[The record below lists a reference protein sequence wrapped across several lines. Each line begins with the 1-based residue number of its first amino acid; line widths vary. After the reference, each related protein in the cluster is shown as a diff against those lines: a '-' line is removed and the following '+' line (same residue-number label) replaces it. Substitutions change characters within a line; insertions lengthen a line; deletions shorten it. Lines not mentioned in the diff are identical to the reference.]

1 MARHSLALAATL
13 LLWLIPC
20 QDTATGQTESPS
32 TPDITFNITVAHPD
46 PSCTL
51 SSASTLSFGTH
62 TRQASGPDSETIDHS
77 RGHGASLTLTG
88 TDVSTYSVTATFPS
102 AFPNLDVDL
111 SLGWS
116 EYDGDSWNSLSGTT
130 YNGTAGG
137 LWSDL
142 TKHFRIGGTASW
154 DWGDITSSGSDQATI
169 DIRASCN

>member
-1 MARHSLALAATL
+1 MARSLLILSTML
-13 LLWLIPC
+13 FLWLIPC
-20 QDTATGQTESPS
+20 QDTAAGQSESAPI
-32 TPDITFNITVAHPD
+32 PNITFNITVAHPD

-62 TRQASGPDSETIDHS
+62 TRQASGSDYETIRHS
-77 RGHGASLTLTG
+77 RGRGASLTLTG

-116 EYDGDSWNSLSGTT
+116 EYDGNSWNSVSGTT

-154 DWGDITSSGSDQATI
+154 DWGDITASARDQATI